1 MREIK
6 GKGRFGRLM
15 RVGDETT
22 NEIDHEVGHT
32 AMTGMFDLGDILEL
46 INDGLQDAAF
56 AEQELVSQ

>member
-1 MREIK
+1 
-6 GKGRFGRLM
+6 M